1 MAHLLWSA
9 GAILVALGLAAHLF
23 GWDALLWIP
32 EAILDALRE
41 DPKTY
46 GVIALGLV
54 LMAIARLVSRRRP

>member
-23 GWDALLWIP
+23 GWNALLWIP

-46 GVIALGLV
+46 GVIALGLA

>member
-23 GWDALLWIP
+23 GWNALLWIP

-46 GVIALGLV
+46 GIIALGLA

>member
-23 GWDALLWIP
+23 GWNALLWIP
-32 EAILDALRE
+32 EAALDAIRE

>member
-23 GWDALLWIP
+23 GWTALLWIP

-54 LMAIARLVSRRRP
+54 LMAIARLVARRRP

>member
-23 GWDALLWIP
+23 GWDALMWIP

-46 GVIALGLV
+46 GVIALGVV